1 VYTSRTAG
9 LLLSLSLVQ
18 ACGDS
23 GEPLPSVHGQAW
35 AEGCI
40 LPLPPPPP
48 PPAGLELAV
57 ITRGSDPVH
66 CLPPDVRR
74 EGLFVDVE
82 LSPGGRPLSVAAV
95 QHLCVVIGPD
105 GKVQPPFD
113 LTPATEAC
121 ILADLRSW
129 RFARGNPCH
138 RHGTSIQLMEERGGT
153 SDSAAL
159 HVSGSCAG

>member
-1 VYTSRTAG
+1 MHTSRAAG

-23 GEPLPSVHGQAW
+23 GEPLPPVHGQAW
-35 AEGCI
+35 DADCV

-74 EGLFVDVE
+74 EGLLVDVE

-95 QHLCVVIGPD
+95 HHLCLVIGPD

-113 LTPATEAC
+113 LTPAAEAC

-129 RFARGNPCH
+129 RFAGARPSH
-138 RHGTSIQLMEERGGT
+138 RHGTMIHLSPGRGEPSAT
-153 SDSAAL
+153 AAL
-159 HVSGSCAG
+159 HASGSCAG